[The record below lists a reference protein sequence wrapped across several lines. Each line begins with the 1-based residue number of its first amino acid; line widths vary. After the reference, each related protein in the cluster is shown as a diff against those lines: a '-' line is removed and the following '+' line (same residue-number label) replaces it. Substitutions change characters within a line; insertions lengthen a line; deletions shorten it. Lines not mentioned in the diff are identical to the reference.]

1 MIIKHLICYK
11 EYRPS
16 ALILEN
22 EPKRAQIRSWQQEA
36 RLARPAEPNWQP
48 LSLSGLLT
56 DPPMLPTPAGVL
68 TRHTGTLLTIND
80 LRSNNPAHVPAQTG
94 TNPTHGPW
102 GATRTAWLGAQNEL
116 GRVGALDRSDAAG
129 TQQMKGGPMYRLWP
143 PCQQTFQKL
152 ICAPSRFKP
161 QWRLAASRGDG

>member
-1 MIIKHLICYK
+1 
-11 EYRPS
+11 
-16 ALILEN
+16 
-22 EPKRAQIRSWQQEA
+22 
-36 RLARPAEPNWQP
+36 
-48 LSLSGLLT
+48 
-56 DPPMLPTPAGVL
+56 MLPTPAGVL

-129 TQQMKGGPMYRLWP
+129 SQQMKGGPMCGLWP

-152 ICAPSRFKP
+152 ICALDSVYALV
-161 QWRLAASRGDG
+161 LARQVAFV